1 MYPGTDSWQ
10 PRDSQALQGS
20 YLCQALGGVKCPL
33 LRLPPRVI
41 CPPFLQHVVRSFYE
55 NITRISRL
63 GRVGGRFFDSSLS
76 NIRRTTV
83 KTFPSRDRLSTWL
96 LRLIVVLRG
105 TSSACSEHGADQI
118 MLDDSANVMNPRL
131 TISSK
136 LIRSGNS
143 TTGSLDILKKG

>member
-1 MYPGTDSWQ
+1 M
-10 PRDSQALQGS
+10 
-20 YLCQALGGVKCPL
+20 
-33 LRLPPRVI
+33 
-41 CPPFLQHVVRSFYE
+41 
-55 NITRISRL
+55 RISREYH
-63 GRVGGRFFDSSLS
+63 DSVKSTAGFSSSPS

-105 TSSACSEHGADQI
+105 TSSACSERGADQI
-118 MLDDSANVMNPRL
+118 ILDDSANVMNPRL

-136 LIRSGNS
+136 LIRSCSS